1 MTVVSVFNLFSAFM
15 AWRSGELLTDGKFQA
30 PAVNL
35 LCGLM
40 FAVLGVVGIVKKVS
54 DREEEA

>member
-1 MTVVSVFNLFSAFM
+1 MAVVSVFNLLSAFM
-15 AWRSGELLTDGKFQA
+15 AWRSGELIVDGKFQS

-40 FAVLGVVGIVKKVS
+40 FAVIGIVGLVKKAS